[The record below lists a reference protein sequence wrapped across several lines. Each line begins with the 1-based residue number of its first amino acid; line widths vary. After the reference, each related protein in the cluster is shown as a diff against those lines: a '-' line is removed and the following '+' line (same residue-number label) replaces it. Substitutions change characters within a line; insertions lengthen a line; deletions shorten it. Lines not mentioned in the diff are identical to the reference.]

1 MPESQLMEGQSSAA
15 APECLDQKE
24 LPSRREPGPQ
34 ETGRDRPRVKP
45 EQYPEHKAGPQQQA
59 RGLLRRHPY
68 AALAIAAVVAAM
80 VVGGVMW
87 WLHAR
92 NYESTDDAFVDA
104 RNVNVSAQVVGAI
117 TEVPVTDNQ
126 LVDTGGLL
134 VQIDPRDY
142 QAAVDEA
149 QAQLDQ
155 AKAAIANLDAQIEA
169 QKARIDQAE
178 KQVVQTKAALT
189 FAQQENARAQDLV
202 KRGAGTAQAAQQTSS
217 NLVQADA
224 GMASAEANAVAA
236 RKQIPVLETQRD
248 SADAQLKQMQAVLQ
262 HARDNLERTRL
273 TAPEPGR
280 ATKISAAVGALA
292 QPGQVLMT
300 FVPENKWVTANF
312 KETQLNLMR
321 PMQPADIEIDA
332 YPGRVFKGH
341 VDSIQAGSGAA
352 FAVLP
357 PENATGN
364 FVKVVQRVPVKIVF
378 DRPPDVYIGPGMSV
392 VPTVKVR

>member
-1 MPESQLMEGQSSAA
+1 
-15 APECLDQKE
+15 
-24 LPSRREPGPQ
+24 
-34 ETGRDRPRVKP
+34 
-45 EQYPEHKAGPQQQA
+45 
-59 RGLLRRHPY
+59 
-68 AALAIAAVVAAM
+68 
-80 VVGGVMW
+80 
-87 WLHAR
+87 
-92 NYESTDDAFVDA
+92 
-104 RNVNVSAQVVGAI
+104 VNVSAQVVGAI

-155 AKAAIANLDAQIEA
+155 ARAAIANLDAQIEA

-248 SADAQLKQMQAVLQ
+248 SAEA
-262 HARDNLERTRL
+262 
-273 TAPEPGR
+273 
-280 ATKISAAVGALA
+280 
-292 QPGQVLMT
+292 
-300 FVPENKWVTANF
+300 
-312 KETQLNLMR
+312 
-321 PMQPADIEIDA
+321 
-332 YPGRVFKGH
+332 
-341 VDSIQAGSGAA
+341 
-352 FAVLP
+352 
-357 PENATGN
+357 
-364 FVKVVQRVPVKIVF
+364 
-378 DRPPDVYIGPGMSV
+378 
-392 VPTVKVR
+392 